1 MKKNIQHSFASITSN
16 FLKIVIHTEAHS
28 NSTVLGYELGTGDV
42 QNDFMKSD
50 SNSTVL
56 GYEPPTPESLTQFK
70 KDLFKKKK

>member
-16 FLKIVIHTEAHS
+16 FLKIVIHSEA
-28 NSTVLGYELGTGDV
+28 N
-42 QNDFMKSD
+42 

-56 GYEPPTPESLTQFK
+56 GYEPPAPENLTQFK